1 VTDAGSEPDRRFLR
15 RALRAAERGNPGR
28 GPAAAVLI
36 VKGEKVVGT
45 GYVAHGAS
53 ARPELTALEA
63 AGKRAIGA
71 TLYATLEPSE
81 LEAIVK
87 AGIAR
92 VVVGAS
98 PPARSSRRLQRA
110 GIQVLRGVE
119 RRAAER
125 LIVDWRKFERE
136 GLPFVTLKA
145 AVTLDGRLAARSGES
160 KWITGEPARREAHR
174 LRSRSDAVLV
184 GVGTVLADDPELN
197 VRLVRGRDPLRV
209 VLDSE
214 LRTPLT
220 SKLVRGARQIRT
232 LILHAPDASQTR
244 AARLG
249 TAGVELA
256 AVARDRRAGLNL
268 QRALREL
275 AKRDVVRLLV
285 EGGARV
291 HGALLAQ
298 GLVDA
303 AAVFI
308 APLILGDVR
317 ARPLADA
324 DRNVSLADAWA
335 IAEPD
340 IRVLGRDVLVR
351 GLVRKRSG

>member
-1 VTDAGSEPDRRFLR
+1 VTDARSKRDRRFVR

-36 VKGEKVVGT
+36 VKGETVVGT

-63 AGKRAIGA
+63 AGARAAGA
-71 TLYATLEPSE
+71 TLYATLEPSA
-81 LEAIVK
+81 LDAILK

-98 PPARSSRRLQRA
+98 RKSPRSSRLQRA
-110 GIQVLRGVE
+110 GVQVVRGVE
-119 RRAAER
+119 RSAAEQ
-125 LIVDWRKFERE
+125 LIADWRKFERE

-160 KWITGEPARREAHR
+160 KWITGELARREAHR

-197 VRLVRGRDPLRV
+197 VRLVRGRNPLRI

-220 SKLVRGARQIRT
+220 SKLVRTARRIRT

-249 TAGVELA
+249 QAGVELV
-256 AVARDRRAGLNL
+256 AVARERRSGLNL

-291 HGALLAQ
+291 HGALLAR

-324 DRNVSLADAWA
+324 DRNVALADAWT
-335 IAEPD
+335 IAEPE

>member
-1 VTDAGSEPDRRFLR
+1 MTDAHSERDRRFLR
-15 RALRAAERGNPGR
+15 RALRTAGRGNPGR
-28 GPAAAVLI
+28 GPAAAVLV
-36 VKGEKVVGT
+36 VKGEIVVGT
-45 GYVAHGAS
+45 GYVASGAS

-63 AGKRAIGA
+63 AGERAVGA

-81 LEAIVK
+81 LDAIVK

-92 VVVGAS
+92 VVIGAGR
-98 PPARSSRRLQRA
+98 PARSSQLQRA
-110 GIQVLRGVE
+110 GIQVVRGVE
-119 RRAAER
+119 RSAAEQ
-125 LIVDWRKFERE
+125 LIADWRKFERE

-160 KWITGEPARREAHR
+160 KWITGELARREAHR

-232 LILHAPDASQTR
+232 LILHAQAASTTR
-244 AARLG
+244 AARLAA
-249 TAGVELA
+249 AGVELA
-256 AVARDRRAGLNL
+256 AVARDRRDGLNL

-291 HGALLAQ
+291 HGALLAR

-324 DRNVSLADAWA
+324 DRNVRLADAWA
-335 IAEPD
+335 IPEPE
-340 IRVLGRDVLVR
+340 IRVLGQDVLVR

>member
-1 VTDAGSEPDRRFLR
+1 VTDAPPPRDQRFLR
-15 RALRAAERGNPGR
+15 RALRAAQRGNPGR
-28 GPAAAVLI
+28 APAAAVLI
-36 VKGEKVVGT
+36 VKGETVVGT
-45 GYVAHGAS
+45 GYVTRAS

-63 AGKRAIGA
+63 AGKHAAGA

-81 LEAIVK
+81 LDAIVK

-92 VVVGAS
+92 VVVGAT
-98 PPARSSRRLQRA
+98 PQPARSSRLQRA
-110 GIQVLRGVE
+110 GIRVVRGVE
-119 RRAAER
+119 RSAAEE
-125 LIVDWRKFERE
+125 LIADWRKFERE

-160 KWITGEPARREAHR
+160 KWITGELARREAHR
-174 LRSRSDAVLV
+174 MRSRSDAVLV

-214 LRTPLT
+214 LRTPLA
-220 SKLVRGARQIRT
+220 SKLVRSARQTRT
-232 LILHAPDASQTR
+232 LILHAPDASKTR
-244 AARLG
+244 AARLAS
-249 TAGVELA
+249 AGVELA
-256 AVARDRRAGLNL
+256 VVARDRRGGLKL

-285 EGGARV
+285 EGGAQV
-291 HGALLAQ
+291 HGALLAR

-317 ARPLADA
+317 ARPLAAA
-324 DRNVSLADAWA
+324 DRNVALADAWA
-335 IAEPD
+335 IAEPE

-351 GLVRKRSG
+351 GLVRRRSG